1 MKPSFKLTTRA
12 TLTFYIEVVDFE
24 NFLNLLIFEDKH
36 PGNKTRLAHTTKFG
50 VQLSK
55 VFVIVRSQ
63 SSSA

>member
-1 MKPSFKLTTRA
+1 MKPSFKLTARA
-12 TLTFYIEVVDFE
+12 TLTFYIQVVDFE

-36 PGNKTRLAHTTKFG
+36 AGNKTRLARTTNFG

-55 VFVIVRSQ
+55 VLVIVRSQ